1 MRCIILHW
9 QLKVL
14 QKNLCHTMSLVVY
27 SEDMFVG
34 GLTFQLHADVHT
46 LLEPAVGTPLP
57 LGLVN
62 DATPLRHAGVDLL
75 VLHGPLE
82 EALAGLAG
90 EEAVVVAG
98 HLGRCSQEKLIGK
111 KVKVNF

>member
-1 MRCIILHW
+1 MCP
-9 QLKVL
+9 
-14 QKNLCHTMSLVVY
+14 
-27 SEDMFVG
+27 
-34 GLTFQLHADVHT
+34 TFKFHADVHA

-90 EEAVVVAG
+90 ENAVVEPRDLVTT
-98 HLGRCSQEKLIGK
+98 HLETQHEAADRLNNYRYSQSQPPFTHKSIIFCSI
-111 KVKVNF
+111 VSY

>member
-1 MRCIILHW
+1 MCP
-9 QLKVL
+9 
-14 QKNLCHTMSLVVY
+14 
-27 SEDMFVG
+27 
-34 GLTFQLHADVHT
+34 TFKFHADVHA

-62 DATPLRHAGVDLL
+62 DATPLRHAGVDFL

-82 EALAGLAG
+82 EALTGLAG

-98 HLGRCSQEKLIGK
+98 HLVPAHWTQLFQTLLGVGLVGLVDAGAAVLRHQAGGPGAGAAPQGAGTSGT
-111 KVKVNF
+111 